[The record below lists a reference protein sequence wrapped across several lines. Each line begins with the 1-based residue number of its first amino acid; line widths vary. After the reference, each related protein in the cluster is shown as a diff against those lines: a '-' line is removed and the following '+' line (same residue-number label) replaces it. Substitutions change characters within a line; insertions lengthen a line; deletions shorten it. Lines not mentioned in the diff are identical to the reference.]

1 MKILLLDPPGR
12 LRYSRDYY
20 LSAEVE
26 ADLVAPP
33 QDLVSLSGTLSAL
46 AGASLEVL
54 DEQLVPRADVTEVR
68 EASIDRAAGPLIE
81 AERREKLAL
90 DERLDCERLNGT
102 RTTIACSL
110 HEEQRRGTAIRR
122 LLQRAL
128 A

>member
-1 MKILLLDPPGR
+1 VTDTR
-12 LRYSRDYY
+12 RRNYRD
-20 LSAEVE
+20 AIRI
-26 ADLVAPP
+26 ARN
-33 QDLVSLSGTLSAL
+33 SLGKWRIDEIASDSLERHGPIDQVWSG
-46 AGASLEVL
+46 LEVL

-81 AERREKLAL
+81 AERREKPAL